1 MLENYYLQ
9 HLGICVEPIL
19 ISQFLA
25 MNHEQIVFI
34 SIFCVNNL
42 SADTQL
48 VMIIVVLFFT
58 RYFLFY
64 VSLTKYYYS
73 IITKCD

>member
-1 MLENYYLQ
+1 M
-9 HLGICVEPIL
+9 
-19 ISQFLA
+19 FLA
-25 MNHEQIVFI
+25 VNHERIVFI
-34 SIFCVNNL
+34 SIFCVNSL

-58 RYFLFY
+58 RYFLFC